1 MMLFR
6 SAISR
11 SIKWALDTCV
21 DTRIVTT
28 ANTEGQLL
36 TKTSPEIAKWA
47 RLSVTADWF
56 KSTATALISTMKGHD
71 KSWRADLVTWS
82 VNNTEAFA
90 GLHNQGKRI
99 VLIFDEASGI
109 DMKVWEVALGALTD
123 RSEEHT
129 SELQSL
135 MRISYAVF
143 CLKKKQKT

>member
-1 MMLFR
+1 MMGVIRDHLSNPETRFHPCR
-6 SAISR
+6 IAVASGHGIGKSAAISMI
-11 SIKWALDTCV
+11 IKWALDTCV

-82 VNNTEAFA
+82 VTNTDAFA
-90 GLHNQGKRI
+90 QSKERRLGKEG
-99 VLIFDEASGI
+99 V
-109 DMKVWEVALGALTD
+109 
-123 RSEEHT
+123 
-129 SELQSL
+129 
-135 MRISYAVF
+135 
-143 CLKKKQKT
+143 

>member
-1 MMLFR
+1 MMGGIRDQR
-6 SAISR
+6 SNPETRFHPCRISVASGHGIGKSAAISMI
-11 SIKWALDTCV
+11 IKWALDTCG

-56 KSTATALISTMKGHD
+56 K
-71 KSWRADLVTWS
+71 
-82 VNNTEAFA
+82 
-90 GLHNQGKRI
+90 
-99 VLIFDEASGI
+99 
-109 DMKVWEVALGALTD
+109 

-143 CLKKKQKT
+143 CLKNKIQS